1 MRLSFRFKFNF
12 VSCLQSSTLER
23 RPKCVKS
30 DSSSFMAQL
39 SLRSRYQGEVAGMRV
54 VCDGDDHLV
63 DMLTQRLDE
72 AVAKQCE
79 LCLLFIH

>member
-1 MRLSFRFKFNF
+1 
-12 VSCLQSSTLER
+12 
-23 RPKCVKS
+23 
-30 DSSSFMAQL
+30 MAQL